1 MSEQDEASEKSHEPT
16 QKKLDD
22 ARKKGEVARS
32 TDVNVALSYFGVWL
46 LLAMAGGSVI
56 SGFGVA
62 MQSVLSEAFEP
73 QRVLVFSSGLFAPL
87 LVEAGGLFAIFA
99 GVPAGLIVLA
109 LLSQRSLIFT
119 PSKVQFK
126 ASRLSVLKN
135 AQNKFGRGGLFE
147 FAKSF
152 VKLVVF
158 SLFLTL
164 FLKWNFDIVV
174 GASASSARGSIL
186 VLFDLIKTFLSL
198 TVVIAASIAVIDYG
212 WQVMEHHRKNRM
224 SHKDM
229 LDESKE
235 SEGDP
240 HLKQAR
246 RGRAQ
251 EIAMNQMMG
260 DVPFAD
266 VVIVNPTHFAVAL
279 KWEGS
284 RTSAPK
290 CVAKGV
296 DEVALRMRSIA
307 TDANVAIH
315 SDPPTARALFAV
327 VEIVQEIR
335 PEHYAAVA
343 LAIRFADT
351 LRKGKQKKW

>member
-1 MSEQDEASEKSHEPT
+1 
-16 QKKLDD
+16 
-22 ARKKGEVARS
+22 
-32 TDVNVALSYFGVWL
+32 
-46 LLAMAGGSVI
+46 
-56 SGFGVA
+56 
-62 MQSVLSEAFEP
+62 
-73 QRVLVFSSGLFAPL
+73 
-87 LVEAGGLFAIFA
+87 
-99 GVPAGLIVLA
+99 
-109 LLSQRSLIFT
+109 
-119 PSKVQFK
+119 
-126 ASRLSVLKN
+126 
-135 AQNKFGRGGLFE
+135 
-147 FAKSF
+147 
-152 VKLVVF
+152 
-158 SLFLTL
+158 
-164 FLKWNFDIVV
+164 
-174 GASASSARGSIL
+174 
-186 VLFDLIKTFLSL
+186 
-198 TVVIAASIAVIDYG
+198 
-212 WQVMEHHRKNRM
+212 M

-229 LDESKE
+229 RDESKE

-296 DEVALRMRSIA
+296 DEVALRMRTIA

-327 VEIVQEIR
+327 VEIGQEIK